1 LDKQTGDGMSK
12 ANDAAETTFDMVT
25 PYFSSNRI
33 VQHMKL
39 DESLK
44 SNLHVNHYDGGH
56 MFYSWDRSRKAFA
69 CDMQAFYARSVG

>member
-1 LDKQTGDGMSK
+1 
-12 ANDAAETTFDMVT
+12 
-25 PYFSSNRI
+25 
-33 VQHMKL
+33 MKL

-69 CDMQAFYARSVG
+69 RDMQAFYARSVV